1 MAACFF
7 GGEDNWRTDYLSVFF
22 IFIYIAFICGWDSS
36 ALTNEYNTDEIN
48 NWYGTC
54 CCSASFFMR
63 SNI

>member
-7 GGEDNWRTDYLSVFF
+7 MIGADGLSVLF

>member
-7 GGEDNWRTDYLSVFF
+7 WGGIGARIICPCF
-22 IFIYIAFICGWDSS
+22 FIYIAFICGWDSS